1 MPEEGI
7 KRRGDKVKVRVLQ
20 NSNIQGAYRRK
31 RNQKTEK
38 VKEVELQE

>member
-7 KRRGDKVKVRVLQ
+7 KRRGDKVRVLQ

-31 RNQKTEK
+31 RNQKIEK